1 MYSCFGFY
9 FVLFRNFLIMQNN
22 MECSYRIWVATVLLS
37 NIISYGCSCTVS
49 LIYWENL
56 DAWDCMQPHF
66 IYRTHQSRQCSTSTK
81 TDIDQRKRTR
91 YKSEAMHV
99 SVCISGCPGAHNVD
113 QTGLE
118 LTKIHPPASASTS
131 ASASQ
136 GLVLKVWATML
147 GSSTD
152 FQQDKE

>member
-1 MYSCFGFY
+1 MFGVLCNMYSCFGFY

-99 SVCISGCPGAHNVD
+99 SVCISGW
-113 QTGLE
+113 L
-118 LTKIHPPASASTS
+118 LTKICLHNPAKYATVSFCTGLTS
-131 ASASQ
+131 AWVMKVQELCSF
-136 GLVLKVWATML
+136 LKSCVP
-147 GSSTD
+147 
-152 FQQDKE
+152 